1 LITRPDLTPAGPA
14 TRVLLD
20 QEKSIMGSS
29 PNTLHDFVLDL
40 LSDPTALADFQ
51 ADAEGT
57 LARAGL
63 SDISAL
69 DVQEVIPLVLD
80 YVPTGSLPAL
90 DGSLVDDLPLDL
102 ADAGQAGAIFRLKAV
117 ADQLTVSGATG
128 AGDIKAAVAGRLSAD
143 ADGLSVFGGVSSW
156 DLLDG
161 AASAKLTVAGDFSAV
176 GDVTDTLDGTLHT
189 ATGQVSDLTGTA
201 TGTLDG
207 AAATA
212 GGVTGSLP
220 GAEGLTS
227 TAFGALDTLHGVVG
241 GVTGGL
247 TSSLPAHDLGNV
259 GDLGQGAG
267 LGNVADLGN
276 VGNVA
281 GLGDSLGVSGS
292 AHGNA
297 DFDSPLS
304 GVTHT
309 VEGVAH
315 TAGVGGVVSNV
326 TDAVDHLDLPVVD
339 SLGVDD
345 LLF

>member
-1 LITRPDLTPAGPA
+1 
-14 TRVLLD
+14 
-20 QEKSIMGSS
+20 MGSS

-51 ADAEGT
+51 ADAEGS
-57 LARAGL
+57 LAAAGL

-90 DGSLVDDLPLDL
+90 DGSLLEDLPLDL
-102 ADAGQAGAIFRLKAV
+102 VDAGQAGAIFRLKAV
-117 ADQLTVSGATG
+117 TDQLAVSGATG
-128 AGDIKAAVAGRLSAD
+128 AGDVKAAVAGTLSAD
-143 ADGLSVFGGVSSW
+143 ADGLALFGGVSSW

-161 AASAKLTVAGDFSAV
+161 AAAAELSVEGDFSAV

-189 ATGQVSDLTGTA
+189 ATGQVSDLTHTA

-207 AAATA
+207 AVATA

-220 GAEGLTS
+220 GADGLTS
-227 TAFGALDTLHGVVG
+227 TAFGAVDTLHGVVG
-241 GVTGGL
+241 SVTGGL
-247 TSSLPAHDLGNV
+247 TSTLPAN
-259 GDLGQGAG
+259 
-267 LGNVADLGN
+267 LGNVADLGDT
-276 VGNVA
+276 
-281 GLGDSLGVSGS
+281 LDVSGS
-292 AHGNA
+292 T
-297 DFDSPLS
+297 DFVGTAPLS
-304 GVTHT
+304 GVTDA
-309 VEGVAH
+309 VAGVAD

-326 TDAVDHLDLPVVD
+326 TGTVDHLDLPVVD

>member
-1 LITRPDLTPAGPA
+1 
-14 TRVLLD
+14 
-20 QEKSIMGSS
+20 MGSS

-80 YVPTGSLPAL
+80 YVPTGGLPAL
-90 DGSLVDDLPLDL
+90 DGSLLEDLPLDL
-102 ADAGQAGAIFRLKAV
+102 VDAGQAGAIFQLKAV
-117 ADQLTVSGATG
+117 TDQLAVSGATG
-128 AGDIKAAVAGRLSAD
+128 AGDVKAAVAGTLSAD

-161 AASAKLTVAGDFSAV
+161 VATAELTVEGDFSAV

-189 ATGQVSDLTGTA
+189 ATGQVGDLTSTA

-207 AAATA
+207 AVATA

-227 TAFGALDTLHGVVG
+227 TAFGAVDTLNGVLG
-241 GVTGGL
+241 NVTGGL
-247 TSSLPAHDLGNV
+247 TSSLPV
-259 GDLGQGAG
+259 GDL
-267 LGNVADLGN
+267 
-276 VGNVA
+276 GNVA
-281 GLGDSLGVSGS
+281 GLGDVAGLGNVAGLGDTLGVSGS
-292 AHGNA
+292 AHGSA
-297 DFDSPLS
+297 DFDTHGAAPLS
-304 GVTHT
+304 DVTGA
-309 VEGVAH
+309 VAGVAD

-326 TDAVDHLDLPVVD
+326 TGTVDGLDLPVVD
-339 SLGVDD
+339 SLGVDN

>member
-1 LITRPDLTPAGPA
+1 MDTLITTPDPHPCRAGHPRPNY
-14 TRVLLD
+14 

-90 DGSLVDDLPLDL
+90 DGIALDDLPLDL
-102 ADAGQAGAIFRLKAV
+102 LDAGQAGAIFRLKAV

-128 AGDIKAAVAGRLSAD
+128 AGDVKAAVAGTLSAD
-143 ADGLSVFGGVSSW
+143 AHGLTLFGGVSSW

-161 AASAKLTVAGDFSAV
+161 AASAKLRVEGDFSSV

-189 ATGQVSDLTGTA
+189 ATA
-201 TGTLDG
+201 IGTLDG

-212 GGVTGSLP
+212 GGVTGALP
-220 GAEGLTS
+220 HADSLTS
-227 TAFGALDTLHGVVG
+227 SAFGAVDTLHGVVDD
-241 GVTGGL
+241 VTGGL
-247 TSSLPAHDLGNV
+247 TGNLPV
-259 GDLGQGAG
+259 GD
-267 LGNVADLGN
+267 LGNVADLGHL
-276 VGNVA
+276 GNVT
-281 GLGDSLGVSGS
+281 GNLGDLGNLGDTLDVTGS
-292 AHGNA
+292 AHGHHNA
-297 DFDSPLS
+297 DPLS
-304 GVTHT
+304 GVTDT
-309 VEGVAH
+309 VGDVAH

-326 TDAVDHLDLPVVD
+326 TDAVDGLDLPVVD

>member
-1 LITRPDLTPAGPA
+1 
-14 TRVLLD
+14 
-20 QEKSIMGSS
+20 MGSS
-29 PNTLHDFVLDL
+29 PTTLHDFVLDL

-90 DGSLVDDLPLDL
+90 DGSLVEDLPLDL

-117 ADQLTVSGATG
+117 TDQLAVSGATG
-128 AGDIKAAVAGRLSAD
+128 AGDVKAAVAGTLSAD

-161 AASAKLTVAGDFSAV
+161 AASAKLSVEGDFSAV

-189 ATGQVSDLTGTA
+189 ATGQVSDLTATA

-207 AAATA
+207 AAAT
-212 GGVTGSLP
+212 GGVTGALP
-220 GAEGLTS
+220 HADGLTS
-227 TAFGALDTLHGVVG
+227 TAFGALDTLSGVVG
-241 GVTGGL
+241 DVTGGL
-247 TSSLPAHDLGNV
+247 TSSLPVGDLGNV
-259 GDLGQGAG
+259 AG
-267 LGNVADLGN
+267 LGNVADLGD
-276 VGNVA
+276 VA
-281 GLGDSLGVSGS
+281 GLGNVAGVSGS
-292 AHGNA
+292 AHGTLDPHGA
-297 DFDSPLS
+297 APLS
-304 GVTHT
+304 DVTGT
-309 VEGVAH
+309 VANVAD
-315 TAGVGGVVSNV
+315 TAGLGGVVSNV
-326 TDAVDHLDLPVVD
+326 TGTVDRLDLPVVD

>member
-1 LITRPDLTPAGPA
+1 
-14 TRVLLD
+14 
-20 QEKSIMGSS
+20 MGSS

-90 DGSLVDDLPLDL
+90 DGSLVEDLPLDL
-102 ADAGQAGAIFRLKAV
+102 VDAGQAGAIFRLKAV
-117 ADQLTVSGATG
+117 TDQLAVSGATG
-128 AGDIKAAVAGRLSAD
+128 AGDVKAAVAGTLSAD

-161 AASAKLTVAGDFSAV
+161 AASAELSVEGDFSAV

-189 ATGQVSDLTGTA
+189 ATGQVGDLTGTA

-212 GGVTGSLP
+212 GGVTGMVP
-220 GAEGLTS
+220 DADGLTS
-227 TAFGALDTLHGVVG
+227 TAFGTLDTLNGVVSD
-241 GVTGGL
+241 VTGGL
-247 TSSLPAHDLGNV
+247 TSSLPV
-259 GDLGQGAG
+259 GG
-267 LGNVADLGN
+267 LGD
-276 VGNVA
+276 VA
-281 GLGDSLGVSGS
+281 GLDHVTGLGDALGVSGS
-292 AHGNA
+292 AHGSA
-297 DFDSPLS
+297 DFDTHGAAPLS
-304 GVTHT
+304 DVTGT
-309 VEGVAH
+309 VAH
-315 TAGVGGVVSNV
+315 VADTAGVGGVVSNV
-326 TDAVDHLDLPVVD
+326 TSTVDSLDLPVVD

>member
-1 LITRPDLTPAGPA
+1 
-14 TRVLLD
+14 
-20 QEKSIMGSS
+20 MGSS

-90 DGSLVDDLPLDL
+90 DGSLVEDLPLDL
-102 ADAGQAGAIFRLKAV
+102 VDAGQAGAIFRLKAV
-117 ADQLTVSGATG
+117 TDQLAVSGATG
-128 AGDIKAAVAGRLSAD
+128 AGDVKAAVAGTLSAD
-143 ADGLSVFGGVSSW
+143 ASGLSLFGGVSSW

-161 AASAKLTVAGDFSAV
+161 AASAELTVEGDFSAV

-189 ATGQVSDLTGTA
+189 ATGQVAGLTATA

-207 AAATA
+207 ADATA
-212 GGVTGSLP
+212 GGVTGALP
-220 GAEGLTS
+220 DADGLTS
-227 TAFGALDTLHGVVG
+227 TAFGTLDTLDSVVG
-241 GVTGGL
+241 NVTGGL
-247 TSSLPAHDLGNV
+247 TSSLPV
-259 GDLGQGAG
+259 GDL
-267 LGNVADLGN
+267 
-276 VGNVA
+276 GNVA
-281 GLGDSLGVSGS
+281 GLGDALGVSGS
-292 AHGNA
+292 AHGSA
-297 DFDSPLS
+297 DFDTHGVAPLS
-304 GVTHT
+304 DVTGA
-309 VEGVAH
+309 VAGVAD

-326 TDAVDHLDLPVVD
+326 TSAVDGLDLPVVD

>member
-1 LITRPDLTPAGPA
+1 
-14 TRVLLD
+14 
-20 QEKSIMGSS
+20 MGSS

-90 DGSLVDDLPLDL
+90 DGSLLEDLPLDL
-102 ADAGQAGAIFRLKAV
+102 VDAGQAGAIFRLKAV

-128 AGDIKAAVAGRLSAD
+128 AGDVKAAVAGTLSAD

-156 DLLDG
+156 DLFDG
-161 AASAKLTVAGDFSAV
+161 AASVKLKVEGDFSAV
-176 GDVTDTLDGTLHT
+176 GDVTDTLDGTSHT
-189 ATGQVSDLTGTA
+189 ATGQVSDLTDTA

-207 AAATA
+207 AVATA

-220 GAEGLTS
+220 GADGLTS
-227 TAFGALDTLHGVVG
+227 TAFGALDSLSGVVG
-241 GVTGGL
+241 NVTGGL
-247 TSSLPAHDLGNV
+247 TSSLPVGDLGNV
-259 GDLGQGAG
+259 AG
-267 LGNVADLGN
+267 LGDVADLGD
-276 VGNVA
+276 VA

-292 AHGNA
+292 AQGKA
-297 DFDSPLS
+297 GFDSHGADPLS
-304 GVTHT
+304 GVTGT
-309 VEGVAH
+309 VEDVAG

-326 TDAVDHLDLPVVD
+326 TDTVDGLDLPVVD
-339 SLGVDD
+339 SLDVDN

>member
-1 LITRPDLTPAGPA
+1 
-14 TRVLLD
+14 
-20 QEKSIMGSS
+20 MGSS

-90 DGSLVDDLPLDL
+90 DGSLLEDLPLDL
-102 ADAGQAGAIFRLKAV
+102 VDAGQAGAIFHLKAV
-117 ADQLTVSGATG
+117 TDQLTVSGATG
-128 AGDIKAAVAGRLSAD
+128 AGDLKAAVAGTLSAD

-156 DLLDG
+156 DLVDAAG
-161 AASAKLTVAGDFSAV
+161 AVAIDVEGDFSAV
-176 GDVTDTLDGTLHT
+176 GDVTDTLDGTLST
-189 ATGQVSDLTGTA
+189 AGQAAGLASTA

-207 AAATA
+207 ALATT

-220 GAEGLTS
+220 DADGLTS
-227 TAFGALDTLHGVVG
+227 TAFGTLDSLHGVVG
-241 GVTGGL
+241 NVTGGL
-247 TSSLPAHDLGNV
+247 TGSLPVKVDHNFDLP
-259 GDLGQGAG
+259 
-267 LGNVADLGN
+267 
-276 VGNVA
+276 
-281 GLGDSLGVSGS
+281 GVDVPQLPVLSGS
-292 AHGNA
+292 AHGSA
-297 DFDSPLS
+297 DFDAPLS
-304 GVTHT
+304 GVTDA
-309 VEGVAH
+309 VEGVAS

-326 TDAVDHLDLPVVD
+326 TGAVDGLDLPVVD
-339 SLGVDD
+339 KLGVDD

>member
-1 LITRPDLTPAGPA
+1 
-14 TRVLLD
+14 
-20 QEKSIMGSS
+20 MGSS

-63 SDISAL
+63 NDISAL

-90 DGSLVDDLPLDL
+90 DGSLLEDLPLDL
-102 ADAGQAGAIFRLKAV
+102 DAGQAGAIFRLKAV
-117 ADQLTVSGATG
+117 TDQLTVSGATG
-128 AGDIKAAVAGRLSAD
+128 AGDLKAAVAGRLSAD

-161 AASAKLTVAGDFSAV
+161 SASAKLSVEGDFSAV

-189 ATGQVSDLTGTA
+189 ATGQVSDLTATA

-207 AAATA
+207 AVATA

-220 GAEGLTS
+220 GADGLTS
-227 TAFGALDTLHGVVG
+227 TAFGTLDTLNGVVG
-241 GVTGGL
+241 NVTGGL
-247 TSSLPAHDLGNV
+247 TSSLPVGDLGNV
-259 GDLGQGAG
+259 AG
-267 LGNVADLGN
+267 LGDVAD
-276 VGNVA
+276 
-281 GLGDSLGVSGS
+281 LGDSLGVSGS
-292 AHGNA
+292 ANGKAAFDTHGA
-297 DFDSPLS
+297 APLS
-304 GVTHT
+304 DVTAT
-309 VEGVAH
+309 VAD

-326 TDAVDHLDLPVVD
+326 TGTVDGLDLPVVD
-339 SLGVDD
+339 KLGVDD

>member
-1 LITRPDLTPAGPA
+1 
-14 TRVLLD
+14 
-20 QEKSIMGSS
+20 MGSS

-80 YVPTGSLPAL
+80 YVPTGGLPAL
-90 DGSLVDDLPLDL
+90 DGSLLEDLPLDL
-102 ADAGQAGAIFRLKAV
+102 VDAGQAGAIFQLKAV
-117 ADQLTVSGATG
+117 TDQLAVSGATG
-128 AGDIKAAVAGRLSAD
+128 AGDVKAAVAGTLSAD

-161 AASAKLTVAGDFSAV
+161 AASAELKIEGDFSAV

-201 TGTLDG
+201 TGTLEG
-207 AAATA
+207 AVATA

-227 TAFGALDTLHGVVG
+227 TAFGAVDTLNGVIG
-241 GVTGGL
+241 NVTGGL
-247 TSSLPAHDLGNV
+247 TSSLPVGDLGNV
-259 GDLGQGAG
+259 VG
-267 LGNVADLGN
+267 LGD
-276 VGNVA
+276 VA
-281 GLGDSLGVSGS
+281 GLGDTLGGVSG
-292 AHGNA
+292 AA
-297 DFDSPLS
+297 DFDTHGAAPLS
-304 GVTHT
+304 DVTGAVT
-309 VEGVAH
+309 GVAD
-315 TAGVGGVVSNV
+315 TAGLGGVVSNV
-326 TDAVDHLDLPVVD
+326 TGTVDGLDLPVVD
-339 SLGVDD
+339 SLDLD
-345 LLF
+345 NLLF

>member
-1 LITRPDLTPAGPA
+1 
-14 TRVLLD
+14 
-20 QEKSIMGSS
+20 MGSS
-29 PNTLHDFVLDL
+29 PTTLHDFVLDL

-90 DGSLVDDLPLDL
+90 DGSLLEDLPLDL

-117 ADQLTVSGATG
+117 ADQLAVSGATG
-128 AGDIKAAVAGRLSAD
+128 AGDVKAAIAGTLSAD
-143 ADGLSVFGGVSSW
+143 ADGITLFGGVSSW
-156 DLLDG
+156 DLVDG

-176 GDVTDTLDGTLHT
+176 GDVTDTLDGTLLT
-189 ATGQVSDLTGTA
+189 AHGQVGDLTSTA

-220 GAEGLTS
+220 VADGLTS

-247 TSSLPAHDLGNV
+247 TSSLPV
-259 GDLGQGAG
+259 GDLGK
-267 LGNVADLGN
+267 VADLDH
-276 VGNVA
+276 VTD
-281 GLGDSLGVSGS
+281 LGDSLGVT

-297 DFDSPLS
+297 GVGNAAPLS
-304 GVTHT
+304 GVTGA
-309 VEGVAH
+309 VEDVADH
-315 TAGVGGVVSNV
+315 AGLGGVVSNV
-326 TDAVDHLDLPVVD
+326 TTTVDHLDLPVVD

>member
-1 LITRPDLTPAGPA
+1 
-14 TRVLLD
+14 
-20 QEKSIMGSS
+20 MGSS

-90 DGSLVDDLPLDL
+90 DGSVLGDLPLDL
-102 ADAGQAGAIFRLKAV
+102 VDAGPAGAIFHLKAV
-117 ADQLTVSGATG
+117 ADQLAVSGATG
-128 AGDIKAAVAGRLSAD
+128 AGDVKAAVAGTLSAD

-156 DLLDG
+156 DLLDS
-161 AASAKLTVAGDFSAV
+161 AASAELTVEGDFSAV

-189 ATGQVSDLTGTA
+189 ATGQVGDLTYTA

-207 AAATA
+207 AVATA
-212 GGVTGSLP
+212 GGVTGSV
-220 GAEGLTS
+220 ADVDSLTS
-227 TAFGALDTLHGVVG
+227 TAFGTVDTLTGVLG
-241 GVTGGL
+241 NVTGGL
-247 TSSLPAHDLGNV
+247 TSSLPTV
-259 GDLGQGAG
+259 G
-267 LGNVADLGN
+267 
-276 VGNVA
+276 
-281 GLGDSLGVSGS
+281 GLGDVSDLGDTLGVSGS
-292 AHGNA
+292 A
-297 DFDSPLS
+297 DFDGAAPLS
-304 GVTHT
+304 GVTET
-309 VEGVAH
+309 VAGVAH
-315 TAGVGGVVSNV
+315 TAGLGGVVSNV
-326 TDAVDHLDLPVVD
+326 TGTVDGLDLPVVD

>member
-1 LITRPDLTPAGPA
+1 
-14 TRVLLD
+14 
-20 QEKSIMGSS
+20 MGSS

-90 DGSLVDDLPLDL
+90 DGSIVEDLPLDL
-102 ADAGQAGAIFRLKAV
+102 DAGQAGAILQLKAV
-117 ADQLTVSGATG
+117 TDQLAVSGATG
-128 AGDIKAAVAGRLSAD
+128 AGDVKAAVAGTLSAD

-161 AASAKLTVAGDFSAV
+161 SGSATLTVEGDFSAV

-189 ATGQVSDLTGTA
+189 ATGQVSGLTGTA

-207 AAATA
+207 AVATA

-220 GAEGLTS
+220 DADGLTS
-227 TAFGALDTLHGVVG
+227 TAFGAVDTLNGVVG
-241 GVTGGL
+241 NVTGGL
-247 TSSLPAHDLGNV
+247 TGNLPLGDLPAV
-259 GDLGQGAG
+259 GDLGG
-267 LGNVADLGN
+267 LPA
-276 VGNVA
+276 VGNV
-281 GLGDSLGVSGS
+281 GDSLGVSGS
-292 AHGNA
+292 AHGEAEFDTHAANPLGDVADTAANA
-297 DFDSPLS
+297 
-304 GVTHT
+304 
-309 VEGVAH
+309 AN
-315 TAGVGGVVSNV
+315 VGGVVSNV
-326 TDAVDHLDLPVVD
+326 TGTVDGLDLPVVD

>member
-1 LITRPDLTPAGPA
+1 
-14 TRVLLD
+14 
-20 QEKSIMGSS
+20 MGSS

-57 LARAGL
+57 LAAAGL

-90 DGSLVDDLPLDL
+90 DGSLVEDLPLDL
-102 ADAGQAGAIFRLKAV
+102 VDAGQAGAIFRLKAV
-117 ADQLTVSGATG
+117 TDQLAVSGATG
-128 AGDIKAAVAGRLSAD
+128 AGDVKAAVAGTLSAD

-161 AASAKLTVAGDFSAV
+161 AASATLSVEGDFSAV
-176 GDVTDTLDGTLHT
+176 GDVTDTLDGTLAT
-189 ATGQVSDLTGTA
+189 ASGPVEGLTGTA

-207 AAATA
+207 AVATA
-212 GGVTGSLP
+212 GGVTGSV
-220 GAEGLTS
+220 ADVDSLTS
-227 TAFGALDTLHGVVG
+227 TAFGTVDTLTGVLG
-241 GVTGGL
+241 NVTGGL
-247 TSSLPAHDLGNV
+247 TGNLPAVDGLGGV
-259 GDLGQGAG
+259 GDLG
-267 LGNVADLGN
+267 
-276 VGNVA
+276 
-281 GLGDSLGVSGS
+281 GLGDTLGVAGS
-292 AHGNA
+292 A
-297 DFDSPLS
+297 DFDAHGAAPLS
-304 GVTHT
+304 GVTDT
-309 VEGVAH
+309 VAGVAD

-326 TDAVDHLDLPVVD
+326 TGTVDGLDLPVVD

>member
-1 LITRPDLTPAGPA
+1 
-14 TRVLLD
+14 
-20 QEKSIMGSS
+20 MGSS

-57 LARAGL
+57 LAAAGL

-90 DGSLVDDLPLDL
+90 DGSLVEDLPLDL
-102 ADAGQAGAIFRLKAV
+102 VDAGQAGAIFRLKAV
-117 ADQLTVSGATG
+117 TDQLAVSGATG
-128 AGDIKAAVAGRLSAD
+128 AGDVKAAVAGTLSAD

-161 AASAKLTVAGDFSAV
+161 AASATLSVEGDFSAV
-176 GDVTDTLDGTLHT
+176 GDVTDTLDGTLAT
-189 ATGQVSDLTGTA
+189 ATGPVEGLTGTA

-207 AAATA
+207 AVATA
-212 GGVTGSLP
+212 GGVTGSV
-220 GAEGLTS
+220 ADVDSLTS
-227 TAFGALDTLHGVVG
+227 TAFGTVDTLTGVLG
-241 GVTGGL
+241 DVTGGL
-247 TSSLPAHDLGNV
+247 TGNLPAVDGLGGV
-259 GDLGQGAG
+259 GDLG
-267 LGNVADLGN
+267 
-276 VGNVA
+276 
-281 GLGDSLGVSGS
+281 GLGDALGVAGS
-292 AHGNA
+292 AHGSA
-297 DFDSPLS
+297 DFDTHGAAPLS
-304 GVTHT
+304 GVTDT
-309 VEGVAH
+309 VAGVAD

-326 TDAVDHLDLPVVD
+326 TGAVDGLDLPVVD

>member
-1 LITRPDLTPAGPA
+1 
-14 TRVLLD
+14 
-20 QEKSIMGSS
+20 MGSS

-80 YVPTGSLPAL
+80 YVPTGGLPAL
-90 DGSLVDDLPLDL
+90 DGSLLEDLPLDL
-102 ADAGQAGAIFRLKAV
+102 VDAGQAGAIFQLKAV
-117 ADQLTVSGATG
+117 TDQLAVSGATG
-128 AGDIKAAVAGRLSAD
+128 AGDVKAAVAGTLSAD

-161 AASAKLTVAGDFSAV
+161 AASAELTIEGDFSAV

-189 ATGQVSDLTGTA
+189 ATGQVSDLTATA

-207 AAATA
+207 AVATA

-220 GAEGLTS
+220 DADGLTS
-227 TAFGALDTLHGVVG
+227 TAFGTLDTLHGVVG
-241 GVTGGL
+241 NVTGGL
-247 TSSLPAHDLGNV
+247 TSSLPV
-259 GDLGQGAG
+259 GDL
-267 LGNVADLGN
+267 
-276 VGNVA
+276 GNVA
-281 GLGDSLGVSGS
+281 GLGDTLGVTGS
-292 AHGNA
+292 AHGSA
-297 DFDSPLS
+297 EFDTHGAAPLS
-304 GVTHT
+304 DVTGA
-309 VEGVAH
+309 VAGVAD

-326 TDAVDHLDLPVVD
+326 TGTVDSLDLPVVD
-339 SLGVDD
+339 SLDVDN